1 MIQALNIEESLDP
14 IKLFF
19 FSDFQTK
26 EFKQFTRGK
35 IKSLSPYQYY
45 HLLEWLL
52 KNLKDDVLLG
62 NLDLLFDFSTLNPK
76 KYLPSNKQSLPVD
89 LDTTEK
95 SILPNSFYEDCR
107 SFFHS
112 DYVTMNSILEE
123 MASPERMDR
132 FLFYFRAK
140 KDIRQPKI
148 NFERLLHI
156 MSLEERLC
164 FPVHSFPDQEEIPF
178 YGHALNYL
186 KQCFFD
192 EAKWLGHSLS
202 DEIRKEGTQI
212 KKLFISAGKEAL
224 PFAIMDRSVILWPVL
239 VDFEK
244 WKQLVRNALKQ
255 KGLFGLLKRKLLMSL
270 KELEALLGEEYF
282 QDLTIDAYKR
292 SFVVKDKE
300 TGINTIKSF
309 SPPLVHSSQFSTWLK
324 KLKAR
329 DLKIS
334 LKVEAEESPKNQI
347 IISKKGSQ
355 LKLKKALAEFFNH
368 LKIRVDEER
377 GRAIESFLYRNFS
390 FEYDEKI
397 DFTKRTVSNFGHK
410 PLSFIPSKHAKDFA
424 KLFLYLADKK
434 YILSNKTQIIR
445 TLDDDIH
452 EKNGKDGFSY
462 SSLIR
467 IPSDEHH
474 LFPDKDI
481 RRRIRS
487 ILKIDD

>member
-1 MIQALNIEESLDP
+1 
-14 IKLFF
+14 
-19 FSDFQTK
+19 
-26 EFKQFTRGK
+26 
-35 IKSLSPYQYY
+35 
-45 HLLEWLL
+45 
-52 KNLKDDVLLG
+52 
-62 NLDLLFDFSTLNPK
+62 
-76 KYLPSNKQSLPVD
+76 
-89 LDTTEK
+89 
-95 SILPNSFYEDCR
+95 
-107 SFFHS
+107 
-112 DYVTMNSILEE
+112 
-123 MASPERMDR
+123 
-132 FLFYFRAK
+132 
-140 KDIRQPKI
+140 
-148 NFERLLHI
+148 
-156 MSLEERLC
+156 
-164 FPVHSFPDQEEIPF
+164 
-178 YGHALNYL
+178 
-186 KQCFFD
+186 
-192 EAKWLGHSLS
+192 
-202 DEIRKEGTQI
+202 
-212 KKLFISAGKEAL
+212 
-224 PFAIMDRSVILWPVL
+224 IMDRSVILWPVL